1 VFSSALVGD
10 AQGDRTIPSAIPA
23 HGETG
28 VTSYRLRVPSAF
40 LDSQYK
46 LVFVAN
52 VHVKTGADGVKLLS
66 MTEPETRILG
76 FLEPARIL
84 QAP

>member
-1 VFSSALVGD
+1 MSRS
-10 AQGDRTIPSAIPA
+10 P
-23 HGETG
+23 E
-28 VTSYRLRVPSAF
+28 SAF
-40 LDSQYK
+40 LVPQDLLRVLRTFLNGQYK

-52 VHVKTGADGVKLLS
+52 VHVITGADGVKLLS

>member
-10 AQGDRTIPSAIPA
+10 AEGDRTIPSVIPA